1 MENPVERATTPTYRA
16 TTDAQRSGHA
26 GFTLIELVVV
36 ITIIAIA
43 AAIAIPSIG
52 AGAHQREVRRTLQ
65 KFVSTVR
72 RASSVAVFQ
81 RRPVELR
88 ILAKD
93 GRYAVALPK
102 LRSEL
107 EADAA
112 DAEQQ
117 QARSRTR
124 SGGLVGRG
132 KNSVAGE
139 KSEKGVE
146 TFDLPEIASFGDIEG
161 GRDLEDEG
169 IVFDFLPNGSSSGGA
184 IELLFESGRG
194 RPESFK
200 LVINPLISAISF
212 EDDG

>member
-1 MENPVERATTPTYRA
+1 MENRAETATTPTYRA
-16 TTDAQRSGHA
+16 TTEARRGRHA

-65 KFVSTVR
+65 RFVSALR

-88 ILAKD
+88 ILAKE
-93 GRYAVALPK
+93 GRYSVVLPK
-102 LRSEL
+102 LRSE
-107 EADAA
+107 ADAA
-112 DAEQQ
+112 AQEQEEK
-117 QARSRTR
+117 RSRTR
-124 SGGLVGRG
+124 STGLGRG
-132 KNSVAGE
+132 RNKVDSDEEEA
-139 KSEKGVE
+139 GVE
-146 TFDLPEIASFGDIEG
+146 TFDLPEMASFGDIEG

-169 IVFDFLPNGSSSGGA
+169 IIFDFLPNGSSSGGA
-184 IELLFESGRG
+184 IELLFDSGRG

-200 LVINPLISAISF
+200 LVVNPLISSVSF
-212 EDDG
+212 EDER

>member
-1 MENPVERATTPTYRA
+1 MVNRAETATTPTYRA
-16 TTDAQRSGHA
+16 TTEAGCGKHA

-43 AAIAIPSIG
+43 AAITIPSIG

-65 KFVSTVR
+65 KFVSSLR

-88 ILAKD
+88 LLPKEN
-93 GRYAVALPK
+93 RYVIVMPK
-102 LRSEL
+102 LRSEE
-107 EADAA
+107 EAAA
-112 DAEQQ
+112 QAEQQ
-117 QARSRTR
+117 QRPRSR

-132 KNSVAGE
+132 KNTAGD
-139 KSEKGVE
+139 VE
-146 TFDLPEIASFGDIEG
+146 ESQQGLASIELPAMASFGDIEG
-161 GRDLEDEG
+161 GRDLAEEG

-184 IELLFESGRG
+184 IELLFDSGRG

-200 LVINPLISAISF
+200 LVVNPLISSVSF
-212 EDDG
+212 EDEG